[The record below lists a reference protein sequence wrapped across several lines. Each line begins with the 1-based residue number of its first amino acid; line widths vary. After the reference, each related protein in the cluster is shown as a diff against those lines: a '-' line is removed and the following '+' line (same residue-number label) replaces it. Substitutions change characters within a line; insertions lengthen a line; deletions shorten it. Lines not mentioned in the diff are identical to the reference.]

1 MTIPAQK
8 PAICD
13 YEGSSYR
20 SDFWV
25 GKGREYEDRVERIAL
40 RKLLPPTGERLVE
53 IGAGFGRLAELYNG
67 YRQVFLVDYAKSQ
80 LRQAQESLGHDRRFV
95 FVAADLYR
103 QPFSAGYF
111 DTTVTVRVLHH
122 VQDLTAAFTEIARVL
137 NSQGT
142 YVFEYA
148 NKRHL
153 RAIMRYA
160 LGMGRLGENP
170 FSPAPYEFV
179 PLNFDFHPSYM
190 NDCLGKAGLEIE
202 TELSVSL
209 FRLGILKRFLGAGTL
224 SSLDGLLQGVTAQLH
239 LTPSQFVR
247 AQRCSANRYE
257 ETRGGGFICPRC
269 AYSALEEQ
277 DDGVRCSSCGSLW
290 PVEDGIY
297 DFRVRD

>member
-1 MTIPAQK
+1 MTIPVQK

-20 SDFWV
+20 ADFWV

-53 IGAGFGRLAELYNG
+53 IGAGFGRLAELYSG
-67 YRQVFLVDYAKSQ
+67 YRQIFLVDYAKSQ
-80 LRQAQESLGHDRRFV
+80 LRQAQESLGRDRGIV

-103 QPFSAGYF
+103 QPFPAGYF
-111 DTTVTVRVLHH
+111 DTAVTVRVLHH
-122 VQDLTAAFTEIARVL
+122 VQDLKAAFTEIARVL
-137 NSQGT
+137 NSDGT

-160 LGMGRLGENP
+160 LGMGRPGEDP
-170 FSPAPYEFV
+170 FSQAPYEFV

-190 NDCLGKAGLEIE
+190 SDCLGKAGLEIE

-209 FRLGILKRFLGAGTL
+209 FRLGILKRYLGAGVL
-224 SSLDGLLQGVTAQLH
+224 AWLDGLLQGASAQLR

-247 AQRCSANRYE
+247 SRRCSANRYE
-257 ETRGGGFICPRC
+257 ETGFEGFVCPRC
-269 AYSALEEQ
+269 TYSELEER
-277 DDGVRCSSCGSLW
+277 DDGVYCSSCGSLW
-290 PVEDGIY
+290 PVEGGIY

>member
-1 MTIPAQK
+1 MTKSAQK

-80 LRQAQESLGHDRRFV
+80 LRQAQEALGGDRRFV

-111 DTTVTVRVLHH
+111 DTVVTVRVLHH

-137 NSQGT
+137 NSKGT

-153 RAIMRYA
+153 RAIMRYV
-160 LGMGRLGENP
+160 LGRGRPGENP
-170 FSPAPYEFV
+170 FSPEPYEFV
-179 PLNFDFHPSYM
+179 PLNFDFHPSFLAE
-190 NDCLGKAGLEIE
+190 CLGVAGLEIE

-209 FRLGILKRFLGAGTL
+209 FRLGILKRYLGAGPL
-224 SSLDGLLQGVTAQLH
+224 ASLDGLLQGVTAQLR

-247 AQRCSANRYE
+247 SQRRHANRYE
-257 ETRGGGFICPRC
+257 EAGREGFVCPRC
-269 AYSALEEQ
+269 TYNALDERG
-277 DDGVRCSSCGSLW
+277 DGVYCSSCGSLW
-290 PVEDGIY
+290 PVKDGIY